1 MALPPE
7 RILATEVEPCWGD
20 RVVPRA
26 PIVVCAQ
33 RESLQVLA

>member
-1 MALPPE
+1 MTVPPE
-7 RILATEVEPCWGD
+7 GILATDVAPWWGD

-26 PIVVCAQ
+26 PVVVCAQ